1 MYGTYLGRC
10 MQKTGRKPEKQ
21 QTKYGLHVGPP
32 EAREALEIFGWHGN
46 RDNDTSQQIKLSNYS
61 NGD

>member
-1 MYGTYLGRC
+1 